1 MQNGNLS
8 LPFFHNDRLVV
19 ELLTFADATSDDAE
33 TQHAARRAME
43 ARDALKQAR
52 AEHAQ
57 AARVKRDVPKRVL
70 ADLAGAPRP
79 APRPRTR
86 PSAAA
91 SGTSPTSACVTAKT
105 QRANILNDFLAR
117 PLDIDPIS
125 DRLDK
130 GERLRRLEAIN
141 PEERSLM
148 LVSAARE
155 GTHPESLRAA
165 LTNERPPWPT
175 GDLAAVTRRRHR
187 RGDPR
192 VDLCAWSDPQ
202 TVRDARAAWRL
213 RRLSYDLDRDA
224 EGFPLP
230 GHTAADLIFERPAAG
245 AAR

>member
-1 MQNGNLS
+1 MSDANGNLS

-33 TQHAARRAME
+33 TQHAARLAMQ

-70 ADLAGAPRP
+70 ADLQARLAQAEATHATLSSRFWDQSDK
-79 APRPRTR
+79 RLRQ
-86 PSAAA
+86 
-91 SGTSPTSACVTAKT
+91 AKT
-105 QRANILNDFLAR
+105 QRANILNNFLAR
-117 PLDIDPIS
+117 PLDVDPIS

-130 GERLRRLEAIN
+130 GERIRRLEAIN

-148 LVSAARE
+148 LTTAARE
-155 GTHPESLRAA
+155 GSHPELLRAA

-175 GDLAAVTRRRHR
+175 ATWQPLLSEDTEEEIREWLYART
-187 RGDPR
+187 
-192 VDLCAWSDPQ
+192 DPQ

-230 GHTAADLIFERPAAG
+230 GTPPPISLLNARPG